1 MSSKHSVV
9 MPVAPERVLEH
20 IPPGTNIIAPL
31 YAAEPSSLLD
41 AVEAGNEQLTGV
53 HVHRMSA
60 IEERAYIRGEFG
72 DRLRH
77 VDYFLSPATRKA
89 FWNGTCDLVPSH
101 FSETPDLL
109 RALRGPKLVITGASM
124 PDEHGY
130 FSLGTNAEYCAALIG
145 EMPFFLEA
153 NHQMP
158 HTYGENHIHISQIVG
173 WTEVDRPLFE
183 TQSASDD
190 PRDHRIAEYIVD
202 RIPDGACMQ
211 FGIGNVPDKIAEL
224 LSGHRDLG
232 IHTEVITDGVMRLVQ
247 SGAVT
252 GARKKHHRAKHVAT
266 FCLGSRELY
275 DWIDRNPGVS
285 LLPVDQTNDPRLI
298 GDERH
303 VVSINATT
311 EVDLMGQAAS
321 ETIGGRYWS
330 GSGGQ
335 VDFARGA
342 QYSEGGQGFL
352 VTRATTSKGKSRISA
367 QLSPG
372 SVVTTHKNTIDNV
385 VTEYGV
391 ASLRGRSLRERAAA
405 LISIAAPEHRDDL
418 TRAARE
424 SGLL

>member
-1 MSSKHSVV
+1 MTKTSTG
-9 MPVAPERVLEH
+9 PVPAERLLDH
-20 IPPGTNIIAPL
+20 IRPGCNVIAPL
-31 YAAEPSSLLD
+31 YAAEPESLLD
-41 AVEAGNEQLTGV
+41 ALEAGNEQLSGV
-53 HVHRMSA
+53 RVHQMSA
-60 IEERAYIRGEFG
+60 VAERAYIRGEYG

-77 VDYFLSPATRKA
+77 VDYFLSPATRQA
-89 FWNGTCDLVPSH
+89 FWNGTCDLVASH
-101 FSETPDLL
+101 FSETPTLL
-109 RALRGPKLVITGASM
+109 RALHGPKIVITGASM

-158 HTYGENHIHISQIVG
+158 RTYGENHIHISQIVG

-183 TQSASDD
+183 THSNGDD
-190 PRDHRIAEYIVD
+190 PRDHAIAEHIVD

-211 FGIGNVPDKIAEL
+211 FGIGTVPDRIAAL
-224 LSGHRDLG
+224 LTGHRDLG
-232 IHTEVITDGVMRLVQ
+232 INTEVITDGVMRLVQ

-275 DWIDRNPGVS
+275 DWIDSNPGVS

-298 GDERH
+298 GEETN

-321 ETIGGRYWS
+321 ETIAGRYWS

-342 QYSEGGQGFL
+342 LYSDGGQGFL
-352 VTRATTSKGKSRISA
+352 VTRATTSKGKSRITA
-367 QLSPG
+367 RLSPG

-385 VTEYGV
+385 VTEYGI
-391 ASLRGRSLRERAAA
+391 AMLRGRSLRERASA
-405 LISIAAPEHRDDL
+405 LIAIAAPEHRDDL

-424 SGLL
+424 SGFL

>member
-1 MSSKHSVV
+1 MTPTSAVA
-9 MPVAPERVLEH
+9 MPVEPERVLEH
-20 IPPGTNIIAPL
+20 IPPGANLIAPL
-31 YAAEPSSLLD
+31 YAAEPTALLD
-41 AVEAGNEQLTGV
+41 AIEAGNEQLTGV
-53 HVHRMSA
+53 RVHRMSA
-60 IEERAYIRGEFG
+60 IAERAYIRGEFG

-77 VDYFLSPATRKA
+77 VDYFLAPATRQA
-89 FWNGTCDLVPSH
+89 FWNGTCDLVASH
-101 FSETPDLL
+101 FSETPTLM
-109 RALRGPKLVITGASM
+109 RALTGPKLVITSASM

-153 NHQMP
+153 NEQMP

-173 WTEVDRPLFE
+173 WTAVDRPLFE
-183 TQSASDD
+183 AHSAGDD
-190 PRDHRIAEYIVD
+190 PRDHAIAENIVD

-211 FGIGNVPDKIAEL
+211 FGIGNVPEKIAEL

-232 IHTEVITDGVMRLVQ
+232 IHTEVLTDGVMRLVQ

-252 GARKKHHRAKHVAT
+252 GARKRHHRAKHVAT

-275 DWIDRNPGVS
+275 DWIDHNPGIA

-298 GDERH
+298 GDEPN

-342 QYSEGGQGFL
+342 QYSDGGQGFL

-385 VTEYGV
+385 VTEYGI
-391 ASLRGRSLRERAAA
+391 AELRGRSLRQRAAA
-405 LISIAAPEHRDDL
+405 LIAIAAPEHRDQL
-418 TRAARE
+418 TKSAHE
-424 SGLL
+424 LGLL